1 MEDTGTTDMQA
12 NKEQEWAVLEN
23 YRRVYASLL
32 CKLKDIQITDVSVC
46 SALEE
51 CLPGVKADDFLRD
64 IPSLREGVAEGFD
77 VFDKYQKSRWYE
89 SDDFLGY
96 LVAQLPSEKQYN
108 FLGMLSGMV
117 SGEDQNP
124 DKMFL
129 EELLRTNRSK
139 METEKSRTGQQIA
152 LAALEQIRDYG
163 LLDCSDIA
171 TSNEDQA
178 FLSAVAMHVAK
189 RTESNA
195 HVKEIAENVLEA
207 KLIGIQAGIL
217 HANGGNLRKALLGY
231 VLPITTS
238 AVASVASVA
247 AVYAC
252 YKLFEAS
259 LETIVAT
266 EGLSAVMIAACGILS
281 GLLYGVLA
289 ISALAISAMVICA
302 AIDMHE
308 DTFSEVEMGSGADDA
323 FADFETAAWDAE
335 ADDDEY
341 EESDYE
347 NEVCY

>member
-1 MEDTGTTDMQA
+1 M
-12 NKEQEWAVLEN
+12 
-23 YRRVYASLL
+23 
-32 CKLKDIQITDVSVC
+32 
-46 SALEE
+46 
-51 CLPGVKADDFLRD
+51 
-64 IPSLREGVAEGFD
+64 
-77 VFDKYQKSRWYE
+77 
-89 SDDFLGY
+89 
-96 LVAQLPSEKQYN
+96 
-108 FLGMLSGMV
+108 
-117 SGEDQNP
+117 
-124 DKMFL
+124 
-129 EELLRTNRSK
+129 
-139 METEKSRTGQQIA
+139 
-152 LAALEQIRDYG
+152 
-163 LLDCSDIA
+163 
-171 TSNEDQA
+171 
-178 FLSAVAMHVAK
+178 
-189 RTESNA
+189 
-195 HVKEIAENVLEA
+195 
-207 KLIGIQAGIL
+207 
-217 HANGGNLRKALLGY
+217 RKALLGY

-308 DTFSEVEMGSGADDA
+308 DAFSEVEMGSGADDA

>member
-266 EGLSAVMIAACGILS
+266 EGLSEVMIAACGILS

>member
-1 MEDTGTTDMQA
+1 MTDMQA

-46 SALEE
+46 NALEE
-51 CLPGVKADDFLRD
+51 CLPGVKADDFIRD
-64 IPSLREGVAEGFD
+64 IPDLREGVAEGFD

-96 LVAQLPSEKQYN
+96 LVAQLPSEKQN
-108 FLGMLSGMV
+108 GFLGLLSGML

-124 DKMFL
+124 DKMSL

-139 METEKSRTGQQIA
+139 IETEKSRAGQQIA
-152 LAALEQIRDYG
+152 LAALEQIRDNG
-163 LLDCSDIA
+163 LLDSSDTA
-171 TSNEDQA
+171 ASDEDQA
-178 FLSAVAMHVAK
+178 FLSAVAMYVAK

-195 HVKEIAENVLEA
+195 RVKKIAENDLGA

-217 HANGGNLRKALLGY
+217 HANGGILREALLGY

-247 AVYAC
+247 AVYTC

-266 EGLSAVMIAACGILS
+266 EGLSAVMIAAGGILS

-289 ISALAISAMVICA
+289 ISAMAISAMVICA

-308 DTFSEVEMGSGADDA
+308 DAFSEVEKGSGVDDIC
-323 FADFETAAWDAE
+323 ADFETAAWDAE
-335 ADDDEY
+335 VEDDEY
-341 EESDYE
+341 EEGEGDYE
-347 NEVCY
+347 NEICY

>member
-1 MEDTGTTDMQA
+1 MTEIWKNQ
-12 NKEQEWAVLEN
+12 EQEWAVLEH
-23 YRRVYASLL
+23 YRQIYASLR

-64 IPSLREGVAEGFD
+64 IPNLREGVAEGFE
-77 VFDKYQKSRWYE
+77 VFDQYQKSHWYE

-96 LVAQLPSEKQYN
+96 MVAQLPSEKQYS

-117 SGEDQNP
+117 SGEDQNS
-124 DKMFL
+124 DKMSL

-139 METEKSRTGQQIA
+139 METEKSRTGQQVA

-163 LLDCSDIA
+163 LLDSSDTD
-171 TSNEDQA
+171 TSDEDQA
-178 FLSAVAMHVAK
+178 FLSAVAMYVAK

-195 HVKEIAENVLEA
+195 HVKEIAENDMET
-207 KLIGIQAGIL
+207 KLIGIQAGIF
-217 HANGGNLRKALLGY
+217 HANGGILRKALLGY

-247 AVYAC
+247 AVYTC

-266 EGLSAVMIAACGILS
+266 EGLSAVMIAASGILS

-308 DTFSEVEMGSGADDA
+308 DAFIEVEMGSGVDNTC
-323 FADFETAAWDAE
+323 ADFETETWDAE
-335 ADDDEY
+335 AEDDEY
-341 EESDYE
+341 EEDTYE
-347 NEVCY
+347 NEVYY